1 MEIYQL
7 KVFLQVARC
16 LSFTEAADALNL
28 TQPAVSAK
36 IKSLESELGSSL
48 FYRLGR
54 KVQLTDLGTFLLE
67 EAPKLV
73 QQEEKLLQQI
83 DEFKQGN
90 SGTLKI
96 GCSPAISEGWAPRI
110 IYEYRQRYPGI
121 RTKLNIFD
129 SCHSLYEAVTDHSID
144 VGFSETEF
152 TDFSELSIRAID
164 QMSYRLIAS
173 PTHPLAQ
180 QEWGSLRELGQE
192 RLVTLSE
199 NAASRLLF
207 EARLLELGLSLDH
220 FPQLES
226 VDTLSLMRTYI
237 LQGNYVGFVSEFELW
252 NECESGHLVAIPIQ
266 EFALSADVFLLL
278 PKRIDQVLIHSREE
292 GKKSKQIISPLQKL
306 LDLLSTKPQ
315 LFPGRSYK
323 DEDATDLQSVPRFR
337 SLRYSSLS
345 FVQKA
350 VEDLEISIGVQ
361 NSTIPTVAAGIITQK
376 LGLLEHYLPRSGK
389 YSQVKYQIKWH
400 DFTFGTPIVEGLHT
414 QKLDIGVLGDYPL
427 LLSAARSAQ
436 SQGQLE
442 HTILVSFIGVNP
454 DGSANAVLV
463 PHDSPLHSVED
474 LQGQI
479 IATPLGSSAHGMLL
493 RVLSK
498 FNLSSSVELCSMDES
513 IRKSAGRLN
522 PIVTGY
528 AHFSPF
534 HELAL
539 QQGGLRYLFKG
550 DLGELPGFYGVVV
563 RRNFAEHHPDLVI
576 SYLRALLASQYW
588 QTHVPSAHYLISQW
602 VQCPMELIQ
611 KTFGDHPHSRDHSL
625 YVPDPQIR
633 SDWVASHIQQFHG
646 PPDHY
651 PFQSI
656 NLDQWIQPEFLAAAL
671 KQRDS

>member
-36 IKSLESELGSSL
+36 IKSLEAELGSSL

-54 KVQLTDLGTFLLE
+54 KVQLTDLGAFLLE

-73 QQEEKLLQQI
+73 QQEERLLQQI

-90 SGTLKI
+90 SGTLRI
-96 GCSPAISEGWAPRI
+96 GCSPAIAEGWAPRI

-121 RTKLNIFD
+121 RTKLHIFT
-129 SCHSLYEAVTDHSID
+129 SCHALYEAVTDHSID

-173 PTHPLAQ
+173 PTQPLAQ
-180 QEWGSLRELGQE
+180 EEWVSLRDLCQE
-192 RLVTLSE
+192 RLVILSE

-207 EARLLELGLSLDH
+207 EARLLELGLSLDD

-252 NECESGHLVAIPIQ
+252 NECESGHLVSIPIQ
-266 EFALSADVFLLL
+266 EFALSSDVFLLL

-292 GKKSKQIISPLQKL
+292 AKKSKQIISPLQKL
-306 LDLLSTKPQ
+306 LDLLSSKDQ
-315 LFPGRSYK
+315 LFPDRRLTSGETADQQK
-323 DEDATDLQSVPRFR
+323 VPRFR
-337 SLRYSSLS
+337 SLRYSPFPLS
-345 FVQKA
+345 NKA
-350 VEDLEISIGVQ
+350 VEELEISIGVQ

-376 LGLLEHYLPRSGK
+376 LGLLEHFLPRSGK
-389 YSQVKYQIKWH
+389 YSQVNYQIKWH

-436 SQGQLE
+436 SHGQLE
-442 HTILVSFIGVNP
+442 STVLVSFIGVNP

-463 PHDSPLHSVED
+463 PHDSPLHTVED

-493 RVLSK
+493 RVLHK
-498 FNLSSSVELCSMDES
+498 YNLSASVELCSLDDS
-513 IRKSAGRLN
+513 IRNSTGHRN
-522 PIVTGY
+522 PIITGY

-539 QQGGLRYLFKG
+539 QQGGVRYLFKG
-550 DLGELPGFYGVVV
+550 DLGELPAFYGVVV
-563 RRNFAEHHPDLVI
+563 RRTFAEQHPELVV

-588 QTHVPSAHYLISQW
+588 QNHVPSAHYLISQW
-602 VQCPMELIQ
+602 VQCPVELIQ
-611 KTFGDHPHSRDHSL
+611 QTFGNPLQTRASGI

-633 SDWVASHIQQFHG
+633 SDWVAKHIQEFQG

-651 PFQSI
+651 PFQAI
-656 NLDQWIQPEFLAAAL
+656 NLNRWIQSEFLTAAL
-671 KQRDS
+671 RQRDF